1 MRGMIIDA
9 IGILIASVMVAGSAV
24 LLVMFRPKARRRRRR
39 RRHAAQPRIDLSI
52 PPQAEASTPRD
63 A

>member
-1 MRGMIIDA
+1 MRGLIIDA
-9 IGILIASVMVAGSAV
+9 VGILIASLMVAGAAV
-24 LLVMFRPKARRRRRR
+24 LLVMYRPKARRRRRR

-52 PPQAEASTPRD
+52 PPTAEPPAPRD